1 MDYYKIG
8 QKVRKYRKAQGLS
21 QEQLAER
28 IGISVT
34 HMSHIET
41 GNTKLSL
48 PVLVDIAEAL
58 DVKTDDL
65 LFEVQSARKASFQE
79 LTEVLERCTAQQVR
93 IITEIVR
100 ATKIALDKHAESC
113 DQKSAYRRFA
123 VRALQFGLEIA
134 EQIFH
139 TFALGG
145 FRRLRRIPHGDQTAD
160 DLALG

>member
-1 MDYYKIG
+1 MKFIKSYHFCLYNSSINKLFGRDFMDYYKIG

-65 LFEVQSARKASFQE
+65 LFEVQSVQKISFQE
-79 LTEVLERCTAQQVR
+79 LTEVLERCTSQQIR
-93 IITEIVR
+93 IITEIVK
-100 ATKIALDKHAESC
+100 ATKIALDKHA
-113 DQKSAYRRFA
+113 
-123 VRALQFGLEIA
+123 
-134 EQIFH
+134 
-139 TFALGG
+139 
-145 FRRLRRIPHGDQTAD
+145 
-160 DLALG
+160 